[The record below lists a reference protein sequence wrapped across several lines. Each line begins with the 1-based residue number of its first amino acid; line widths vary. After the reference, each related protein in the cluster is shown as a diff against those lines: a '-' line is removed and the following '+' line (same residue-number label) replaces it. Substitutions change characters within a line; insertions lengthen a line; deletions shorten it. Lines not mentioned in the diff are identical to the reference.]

1 MGRPDYTARPSE
13 RLPVGKTTFRL
24 HPSPIRDHQTK
35 QMSPLIQN
43 GTAARST
50 TEARVDSHVQI
61 RTAGPRERDLLVAM
75 YDSFEPL
82 GVAFGLPPFSEE
94 ARRNW
99 IAFALTNE
107 VNIVALAADGAA
119 VGHCFLAADQSRA
132 AEIAIFVRQE
142 YRRRGIG
149 RALVQ
154 AALEHGARAGLRRVW
169 SMTSPDNRPAL
180 RLQESCGF
188 RVTKFAFP
196 GSELEI
202 ELSPASAV

>member
-1 MGRPDYTARPSE
+1 
-13 RLPVGKTTFRL
+13 
-24 HPSPIRDHQTK
+24 
-35 QMSPLIQN
+35 MSPLIRN
-43 GTAARST
+43 GTAACDG
-50 TEARVDSHVQI
+50 TEVRVDSHVQV
-61 RTAGPRERDLLVAM
+61 RVAGPSDRDLLAAM
-75 YDSFEPL
+75 YDGFEPL

-99 IAFALTNE
+99 IAGALTNE
-107 VNIVALAADGAA
+107 VNVVALADGAV

-154 AALEHGARAGLRRVW
+154 SALEHGTRAGLRRVW

-180 RLQESCGF
+180 RLQECCGF
-188 RVTKFAFP
+188 RLTKFAFP
-196 GSELEI
+196 ACELEI
-202 ELSPASAV
+202 DLSPATAV